1 MRTIIIALTSIL
13 MVACTQNEP
22 VKLFYGEKFEVVD
35 PMTADELIELLD
47 AENRAGDITVEGEI
61 EKSCTHSG
69 CWMTLV
75 NTKGEKI
82 FVTYKD
88 EAFTTAK
95 DIKGRKVALKG
106 TAEKDEKEGEYK
118 FVASGLIIN

>member
-1 MRTIIIALTSIL
+1 MRIIIVALTAIL
-13 MVACTQNEP
+13 MGACTHREP
-22 VKLFYGEKFEVVD
+22 VKLFYGEKFEVVN
-35 PMTADELIELLD
+35 PMKADELIELLD
-47 AENRAGDITVEGEI
+47 AENKAADLIVEGEI

-82 FVTYKD
+82 LVTYKD
-88 EAFTTAK
+88 GAFTTAK
-95 DIKGRKVALKG
+95 DIKGRKVALMG
-106 TAEKDEKEGEYK
+106 TAEKDEKEGGYK

>member
-1 MRTIIIALTSIL
+1 MRIIIIALAVVFVS
-13 MVACTQNEP
+13 ACTENKP
-22 VKLFYGEKFEVVD
+22 VKLYYGEKFEVVE
-35 PMTADELIELLD
+35 PMSADELIKLLD
-47 AENRAGDITVEGEI
+47 AETQAADLIVEGEI

-75 NTKGEKI
+75 NTRGEKV

-88 EAFTTAK
+88 GSFTTAK

-106 TAEKDEKEGEYK
+106 AAEKDEKEGEYK
-118 FVASGLIIN
+118 LVASGLIIN

>member
-1 MRTIIIALTSIL
+1 MRILIIGLTALL
-13 MVACTQNEP
+13 MAACIQKKP
-22 VKLFYGEKFEVVD
+22 VKLFYGEKFEVIN
-35 PMTADELIELLD
+35 PISADELIELLD
-47 AENRAGDITVEGEI
+47 EEKKGGDLIVEGEI

-88 EAFTTAK
+88 ETFTTAK
-95 DIKGRKVALKG
+95 DIKGRKVTLKG
-106 TAEKDEKEGEYK
+106 MAEKDEKEGEYK